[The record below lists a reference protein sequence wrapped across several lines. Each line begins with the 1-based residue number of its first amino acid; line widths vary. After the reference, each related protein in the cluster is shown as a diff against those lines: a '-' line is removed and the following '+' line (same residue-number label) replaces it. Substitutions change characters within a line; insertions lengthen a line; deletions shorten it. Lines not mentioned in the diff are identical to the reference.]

1 MVQFYPWFKFYFPL
15 FQTCYHTFQYTKTKE
30 KKILTKDK
38 IEPQHLCQPFGSLE
52 KSTILFEL
60 SNFTHQLWCLCKPN
74 RLYHSCHM
82 KGKNIIWWSLALL
95 SFSWDRSLLVTK
107 SWYSRSCFSGMIQ
120 GGRMSGVQIP
130 LHQIW
135 QIFERKLLEM
145 WDHILLLKKY
155 IHLAWINPLLK
166 YVRVQL

>member
-15 FQTCYHTFQYTKTKE
+15 FQTCYHTLQYTKTKE

-38 IEPQHLCQPFGSLE
+38 IEPQHLCQLFGSLE

-95 SFSWDRSLLVTK
+95 NFSWDRSLLLTK
-107 SWYSRSCFSGMIQ
+107 SWYSRSCFSGRSRRVGWVGFRSLSIRSDKFLKESFLKC
-120 GGRMSGVQIP
+120 GITYYF
-130 LHQIW
+130 LKN
-135 QIFERKLLEM
+135 IFT
-145 WDHILLLKKY
+145 
-155 IHLAWINPLLK
+155 
-166 YVRVQL
+166 